1 GTARHRDG
9 RRALVVDC
17 RFARPRRRSRRG
29 GGDAMTRELQRSNGQ
44 VDVEEVLVRYLAE
57 RRMTRRQLL
66 ELMGSIGVSAALAP
80 IVAACAG
87 AASPS
92 AAPPSPSAGGPSASS
107 PASAS
112 PTPSPTPVPSPE
124 GELFVYNW
132 DQYIGADTVSKFED
146 KYKVKV

>member
-1 GTARHRDG
+1 GTARDRG
-9 RRALVVDC
+9 SRRALVVDC

-87 AASPS
+87 VASPS
-92 AAPPSPSAGGPSASS
+92 AAPPSRSAAGPSASA
-107 PASAS
+107 PSAS
-112 PTPSPTPVPSPE
+112 PTPSPTPIPSPE
-124 GELFVYNW
+124 TELFVYSW
-132 DQYIGADTVSKFED
+132 DAYIGADTVSKFED
-146 KYKVKV
+146 